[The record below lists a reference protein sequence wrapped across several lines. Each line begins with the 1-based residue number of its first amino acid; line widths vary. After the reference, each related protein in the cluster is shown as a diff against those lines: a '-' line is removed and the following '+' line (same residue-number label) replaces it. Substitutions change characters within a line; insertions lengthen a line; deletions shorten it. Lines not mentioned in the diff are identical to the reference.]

1 MSLKWTISHA
11 DRLVEATFAG
21 ALQPGEVERYLA
33 EVAAAGGM
41 PYRKIIDLTFAPSEV
56 PLVELKAMIR
66 CVEQYA
72 KIYTLGPIAIVVDC
86 DWSEDASAL
95 FGQRTNGARPF
106 RIFRKMPEAMAW
118 LSIRNAE
125 PDAVMMQASP

>member
-1 MSLKWTISHA
+1 MSIKWTISHA
-11 DRLVEATFAG
+11 DRLVETTFTG
-21 ALQPGEVERYLA
+21 TLQPGELERYLA

-41 PYRKIIDLTFAPSEV
+41 PYRKIIDLMFALNEV
-56 PLVELKAMIR
+56 RLVELKAMVQ

-86 DWSEDASAL
+86 DWSEEASTL
-95 FGQRTNGARPF
+95 FGQRTNGVRPF
-106 RIFRKMPEAMAW
+106 HIFRKMSEATAW

-125 PDAVMMQASP
+125 LMPS